1 MNTVEEEDKRIKHK
15 LDYLFYRGLFVDR
28 DNKEHAWNG
37 QDMDEFL
44 LEQVYPVLLPGLEGL
59 AKEVEQIKNDGDH
72 RDLRIRARFNPL
84 RWLAQYL
91 MRNNPRKVP
100 GLVNL
105 VMDEKTMVKEA
116 KQAINEQEK
125 FK

>member
-1 MNTVEEEDKRIKHK
+1 MEEEDKRIKHK

-28 DNKEHAWNG
+28 EKKELAWNG
-37 QDMDEFL
+37 QDMDEYL
-44 LEQVYPVLLPGLEGL
+44 LEHVYPVLMPALEGL

-91 MRNNPRKVP
+91 MRNNPKKVP
-100 GLVNL
+100 GLVNQ
-105 VMDEKTMVKEA
+105 VMEEKGMVKDA
-116 KQAINEQEK
+116 KQAISEQEK